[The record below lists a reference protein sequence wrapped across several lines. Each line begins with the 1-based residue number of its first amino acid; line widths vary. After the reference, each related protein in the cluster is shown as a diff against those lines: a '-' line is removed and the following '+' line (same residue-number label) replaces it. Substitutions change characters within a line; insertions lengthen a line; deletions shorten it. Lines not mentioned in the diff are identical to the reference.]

1 MCLLPLFVHTA
12 VCQLKLALS
21 AIQKKFRSAPRP
33 PAVLLCV
40 SNPLAPACVHAI
52 MSAGW
57 TCHRVPRLRY
67 VDRAAR
73 ALDASAVVTDRIA
86 SVAGW
91 PPGQTSGPLPFVLL
105 GPPRREAD
113 ALNAGAALFVPVPI
127 DTQTL
132 IQGLSRIVNS
142 PALKEPR
149 VAADANGLWLDA
161 RTAQVRVGDRPL
173 VLSPRHFSV
182 LHELTRSP
190 GRLLTTE
197 RLCSGINGIRPM
209 TPAALAVCVSRLR
222 KLLRDAGAPDCIETV
237 HCLGYRYT
245 LSAADDTGS
254 GHGAPWID
262 PLTCL

>member
-12 VCQLKLALS
+12 ICQLKLAIS
-21 AIQKKFRSAPRP
+21 AIQKKFRNGPRP

-40 SNPLAPACVHAI
+40 ANPIALPCVQAI
-52 MSAGW
+52 TGAGW

-73 ALDASAVVTDRIA
+73 ALDARVVVTDRIA
-86 SVAGW
+86 SVAGRS
-91 PPGQTSGPLPFVLL
+91 PGQAPDPLAFVLL

-113 ALNAGAALFVPVPI
+113 ALNAGATLFVPMPI
-127 DTQTL
+127 DTQAL
-132 IQGLSRIVNS
+132 IQGLSRIINS
-142 PALKEPR
+142 PVPKEPR
-149 VAADANGLWLDA
+149 VAADANGLWLDP

-197 RLCSGINGIRPM
+197 RLCSGIGDIRPM

-245 LSAADDTGS
+245 LLELPMTSVVAMAR
-254 GHGAPWID
+254 HG
-262 PLTCL
+262 